1 MSEHVT
7 AAAGAVLDPWG
18 VEPVLD
24 LTCELTGYLRY
35 VLDSQTDPELT
46 PVDLDAALR
55 SVAERLVE
63 CPPGVAFA
71 GLLVELGRVAG
82 DDGYVAE
89 ALLTGW
95 DRQRAWTL
103 AQFYVA
109 AQPFTEPGPERSR
122 TEALRHSLGLSA
134 QGAANVA
141 LVAARLCALFPTS
154 FAQLRAGQVT
164 QGHVWALVETT
175 RDLSD
180 EAAGAVEQATY
191 ADAPHQTIAEYR
203 KALDRARLVAD
214 PEAAERRA
222 KSKVIGR
229 RVTRW
234 TARDG
239 VGKML
244 AELPAEDLAAAWDA
258 LNARAADIRQD
269 DDPRA
274 HGARLADAL
283 VEALT
288 GHPAAHDPRRRPDTP
303 TTDYSGDPD
312 DDGFTLHPQ
321 AGPDPDPDDPAP
333 GGGVGPL
340 PVPTPP
346 AGGGGAVEV
355 HVVVPVS
362 RMLPRSADL
371 GEGVLPVA
379 SRAER
384 RASRRA
390 GRAAGRRGGR
400 WTGRATGRGRVLTS
414 RSIAVVGLDTLMGRA
429 RLPGELT
436 SAGWVPAEV
445 IDRLVQGQ
453 VLLRRLVV
461 DDSGRLLDAEHTI
474 ALPAGELPSEA
485 TEQALLAAPYRTHP
499 LDYGATVYRMPA
511 VLRRFIALRDRTC
524 TVPGCGQPAP
534 RCDAD
539 HAVPYPHGPTS
550 QANCGALCRWHHRL
564 KTLTGWTLDR
574 LDDGSVL
581 WTSPDGH
588 TRRAPAFSYT
598 RYLS

>member
-1 MSEHVT
+1 MSDVG
-7 AAAGAVLDPWG
+7 AATVGAVLDPWD

-35 VLDSQTDPELT
+35 ALDSQRDPELT
-46 PVDLDAALR
+46 AVDLDAALR
-55 SVAERLVE
+55 SIACRLPE
-63 CPPGVAFA
+63 CPPGVALS

-82 DDGYVAE
+82 DDGFVAE
-89 ALLTGW
+89 ALLSGW

-109 AQPFTEPGPERSR
+109 AQPFTDPGPARSR
-122 TEALRHSLGLSA
+122 TEALRHSLGISA

-141 LVAARLCALFPTS
+141 LVATRLCTLFPTS

-180 EAAGAVEQATY
+180 EAAGAVEQATW

-203 KALDRARLVAD
+203 KALDRATLVAD
-214 PEAAERRA
+214 PEAAQRRTTA
-222 KSKVIGR
+222 KVVGR
-229 RVTRW
+229 HVTRW

-239 VGKML
+239 VAKML
-244 AELPAEDLAAAWDA
+244 AQLPAEDLAAAWDA
-258 LNARAADIRQD
+258 LNARAAGIRTD
-269 DDPRA
+269 DDPRR

-303 TTDYSGDPD
+303 TTHYSEDPD
-312 DDGFTLHPQ
+312 
-321 AGPDPDPDDPAP
+321 ADPDGLAADPPVAPTPAP
-333 GGGVGPL
+333 P
-340 PVPTPP
+340 PTPPAPTPP

-355 HVVVPVS
+355 HVVVPVT
-362 RMLPRSADL
+362 RLLPP
-371 GEGVLPVA
+371 GEGEAEAELALPVA
-379 SRAER
+379 NRAQ
-384 RASRRA
+384 RRA
-390 GRAAGRRGGR
+390 GRRASR
-400 WTGRATGRGRVLTS
+400 WTGRATRRGRVLTS

-429 RLPGELT
+429 QLPGELT
-436 SAGWVPAEV
+436 SAGWVPADV
-445 IDRLVQGQ
+445 LHRLVQGQ

-461 DDSGRLLDAEHTI
+461 DAAGHLLDAEHTV
-474 ALPAGELPSEA
+474 ALPVGELPSAA
-485 TEQALLAAPYRTHP
+485 TEQALLSASFRQVP

-511 VLRRFIALRDRTC
+511 VLHRFIVLRDRTC
-524 TVPGCGQPAP
+524 TVPGCGQPAT